1 MPGAPGVESPASLSE
16 TSKKVKADSLFCL
29 TKDSMAYQR
38 SEKMQQR
45 LAANRERILGAAR
58 KLVSKGGLREAR
70 MGTVATEAGLSTGAL
85 YRYFPSK
92 ADLFVD
98 VLNAA
103 VDHEILILD
112 QIIEGP
118 GSARDR
124 LRNAVASFVRRA
136 LRGPNLAYAFI
147 AEPTEADVDAARMLC
162 RKQFGE
168 VFKRIIRTGI
178 ANHEFPEQ
186 DVDASA
192 ACIVGAFTEAL
203 VGPIAPSTRGTKNQ
217 DRLIDAVSSF
227 CVAAVVGA
235 GTDA

>member
-147 AEPTEADVDAARMLC
+147 AEPTEADVDSARMLC

>member
-1 MPGAPGVESPASLSE
+1 
-16 TSKKVKADSLFCL
+16 
-29 TKDSMAYQR
+29 
-38 SEKMQQR
+38 MQQR

-147 AEPTEADVDAARMLC
+147 A
-162 RKQFGE
+162 
-168 VFKRIIRTGI
+168 
-178 ANHEFPEQ
+178 
-186 DVDASA
+186 
-192 ACIVGAFTEAL
+192 
-203 VGPIAPSTRGTKNQ
+203 
-217 DRLIDAVSSF
+217 
-227 CVAAVVGA
+227 
-235 GTDA
+235 

>member
-1 MPGAPGVESPASLSE
+1 
-16 TSKKVKADSLFCL
+16 
-29 TKDSMAYQR
+29 
-38 SEKMQQR
+38 MQQR

-118 GSARDR
+118 GSARD
-124 LRNAVASFVRRA
+124 
-136 LRGPNLAYAFI
+136 
-147 AEPTEADVDAARMLC
+147 LC
-162 RKQFGE
+162 
-168 VFKRIIRTGI
+168 
-178 ANHEFPEQ
+178 
-186 DVDASA
+186 
-192 ACIVGAFTEAL
+192 
-203 VGPIAPSTRGTKNQ
+203 
-217 DRLIDAVSSF
+217 
-227 CVAAVVGA
+227 
-235 GTDA
+235 

>member
-1 MPGAPGVESPASLSE
+1 
-16 TSKKVKADSLFCL
+16 
-29 TKDSMAYQR
+29 MAYQR
-38 SEKMQQR
+38 SEKMEQR

-103 VDHEILILD
+103 VDREILILD
-112 QIIEGP
+112 QIAEGP
-118 GSARDR
+118 GAARER
-124 LRNAVASFVRRA
+124 LGDAVASFVRRA

-147 AEPTEADVDAARMLC
+147 AEPTEADVDAARILC
-162 RKQFGE
+162 RMRFGE
-168 VFKRIIRTGI
+168 VFKRIIRSGI
-178 ANHEFPEQ
+178 ENSEFPNQ

-203 VGPIAPSTRGTKNQ
+203 VGPIAPSTRGVKNQ
-217 DRLIDAVSSF
+217 DRLIDAVSRF
-227 CVAAVVGA
+227 CVAAVVA
-235 GTDA
+235 A

>member
-1 MPGAPGVESPASLSE
+1 
-16 TSKKVKADSLFCL
+16 
-29 TKDSMAYQR
+29 MAYQR

-186 DVDASA
+186 DVDVSA

>member
-1 MPGAPGVESPASLSE
+1 
-16 TSKKVKADSLFCL
+16 
-29 TKDSMAYQR
+29 MAYQR
-38 SEKMQQR
+38 SEKMEQR
-45 LAANRERILGAAR
+45 LAENRKRILEAAR

-70 MGTVATEAGLSTGAL
+70 MGSVATEAGLSTGAL

-103 VDHEILILD
+103 VDREMVILD
-112 QIIEGP
+112 QIAEGP
-118 GSARDR
+118 GSARQLLTD
-124 LRNAVASFVRRA
+124 AVASFVRRA

-147 AEPTEADVDAARMLC
+147 AEPTEADVDAARILC
-162 RKQFGE
+162 RMRFGE
-168 VFKRIIRTGI
+168 VFKRIIRVGI
-178 ANHEFPEQ
+178 KAREFPKQ

-203 VGPIAPSTRGTKNQ
+203 VGPIAPSARGVK
-217 DRLIDAVSSF
+217 DEARLIKAVSNF

-235 GTDA
+235 

>member
-1 MPGAPGVESPASLSE
+1 
-16 TSKKVKADSLFCL
+16 
-29 TKDSMAYQR
+29 MAYQR
-38 SEKMQQR
+38 SEKMEQR
-45 LAANRERILGAAR
+45 LAANRERILEAAR

-70 MGTVATEAGLSTGAL
+70 MGAVAAESGLSTGAL

-103 VDHEILILD
+103 VDREILILD

-118 GSARDR
+118 GSARER
-124 LRNAVASFVRRA
+124 LKVAVASFVRRA

-147 AEPTEADVDAARMLC
+147 AEPTEADVDAARILC
-162 RKQFGE
+162 RKRFGE
-168 VFKRIIRTGI
+168 VFKRIIRVGI
-178 ANHEFPEQ
+178 ENSEFPAQ

-217 DRLIDAVSSF
+217 DRLIDAVSNF
-227 CVAAVVGA
+227 CVAAVVA
-235 GTDA
+235 A

>member
-203 VGPIAPSTRGTKNQ
+203 VGPNAPSTRGTKNQ

>member
-1 MPGAPGVESPASLSE
+1 
-16 TSKKVKADSLFCL
+16 
-29 TKDSMAYQR
+29 
-38 SEKMQQR
+38 
-45 LAANRERILGAAR
+45 
-58 KLVSKGGLREAR
+58 
-70 MGTVATEAGLSTGAL
+70 
-85 YRYFPSK
+85 
-92 ADLFVD
+92 
-98 VLNAA
+98 
-103 VDHEILILD
+103 
-112 QIIEGP
+112 
-118 GSARDR
+118 
-124 LRNAVASFVRRA
+124 
-136 LRGPNLAYAFI
+136 
-147 AEPTEADVDAARMLC
+147 MLC